1 MDHDYSPEDIVVS
14 AGRLDVATSG
24 LVVALAHAVGVSVPE
39 LIALEHLDGDG
50 SLGPSEMARRL
61 QMTSGAMTALLDR
74 LERDGYVRREPH
86 PHDRRRVLLR
96 RTAKADD
103 DLSEETATIAAE
115 VLALA
120 GELAPDERRV
130 VGRFLDGLTEIA
142 ELNAA
147 QACER

>member
-1 MDHDYSPEDIVVS
+1 MDREYSPEDIVVS

-39 LIALEHLDGDG
+39 LIALEHLGHDG
-50 SLGPSEMARRL
+50 SLGPSGLARRL

-96 RTAKADD
+96 RTAKADE
-103 DLSEETATIAAE
+103 DLSDETARIAAE

-120 GELAPDERRV
+120 GELSPEERRI
-130 VGRFLDGLTEIA
+130 VGRFLDGLTGIA

-147 QACER
+147 EACER